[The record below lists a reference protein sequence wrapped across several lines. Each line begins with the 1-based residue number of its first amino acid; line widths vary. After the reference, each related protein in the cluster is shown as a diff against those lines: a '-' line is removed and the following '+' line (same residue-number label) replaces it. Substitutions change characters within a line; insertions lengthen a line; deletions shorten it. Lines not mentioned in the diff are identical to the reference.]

1 MNVPYVMR
9 LSRLAASGLLL
20 FGAGCSDVKRAATT
34 LVQRFSPPGTPDSL
48 PALLTNELP
57 FHYPPGLYLS
67 QIQDDVVLRIH
78 VDGEGHVVPEST
90 VVTGPSRHPEFDSSA
105 VAGASQ
111 LRFRPAM
118 MRGKPV
124 PLTVLFPVKFR
135 VPNAPAM
142 PSDTGGNGK
151 P

>member
-1 MNVPYVMR
+1 MNGSFSRRPW
-9 LSRLAASGLLL
+9 RLAAGAMLVS
-20 FGAGCSDVKRAATT
+20 GAGCSDVKSAATT
-34 LVQRFSPPGTPDSL
+34 LVERFSPPATPDSL

-78 VDGEGHVVPEST
+78 VDGEGNVVPEST
-90 VVTGPSRHPEFDSSA
+90 VVTGPSQHPEFDSSA
-105 VAGASQ
+105 VAGASR

-118 MRGKPV
+118 TRGKPV

-135 VPNAPAM
+135 VPHAPAM